1 MLAPVY
7 DAYELKTAMKVRVSH
22 MHLSLWDKCSDCQ
35 QIALK
40 MSREK
45 K

>member
-35 QIALK
+35 QITL
-40 MSREK
+40 MSGGDK
-45 K
+45 